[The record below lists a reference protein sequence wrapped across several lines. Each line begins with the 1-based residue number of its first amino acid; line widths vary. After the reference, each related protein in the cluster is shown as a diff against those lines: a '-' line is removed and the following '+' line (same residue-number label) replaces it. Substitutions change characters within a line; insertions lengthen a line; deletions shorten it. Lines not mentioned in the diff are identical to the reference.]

1 MVEITQ
7 LHKEYK
13 FHGQVTTT
21 ENRHSALIF
30 LKTDLSLQIFLPI
43 LDDTL
48 LKITIEMLRG
58 VEGHLQDWEL
68 KADEPKSIKTKEFK
82 LPNKESE
89 LYFEKE
95 DTFVEDNYNKPW
107 CEISYFPNIMYFYKK
122 GANITIPDE
131 WGISFYP
138 EKNNTTLFKFFDN
151 SSRNPRRMPT
161 IFSKTDRSL
170 YFSNKGQ
177 WSVSSIKERLEI
189 ITSCLS
195 LFTGAPLS
203 YEILLGRY
211 EKEVIYMQFKTIDNT
226 NAFIC
231 PSKFNGHA
239 YIKENFIATFASDF
253 TKKAEDIFNSPERE
267 KILILLSYYRILF
280 MTLFDEAKIAFSFQL
295 MEALA
300 LYKRIKIRN
309 SLKNSILKDLNEKL
323 SKILC
328 SSCYG
333 LIKQELKPET
343 DDFDDYIEKA
353 LDAINLDLDAPFT
366 ISPREVK
373 EIAKAYRNQVFHGN
387 FFKDMGEID
396 NIINRLPPDHKNDL
410 PVLLQAIVSVIG
422 ANIILGIDFSQLT
435 AVKRRMY

>member
-1 MVEITQ
+1 MKIIQ

-21 ENRHSALIF
+21 ENRHKALIV

-43 LDDTL
+43 DDTL
-48 LKITIEMLRG
+48 LKINIEMLKG
-58 VEGHLQDWEL
+58 VEGQLQDWEI
-68 KADEPKSIKTKEFK
+68 KTDEPKSIERKEFN

-107 CEISYFPNIMYFYKK
+107 YEITYFPNIMYFYKK
-122 GANITIPDE
+122 GSTITIPDE
-131 WGISFYP
+131 WGISFYS

-170 YFSNKGQ
+170 YFSNKKQ
-177 WSVSSIKERLEI
+177 WTLSSIQERLEI

-203 YEILLGRY
+203 YEILIGRY
-211 EKEVIYMQFKTIDNT
+211 NKEVLYMQFKTIGNT

-231 PSKFNGHA
+231 PSQFNGHA
-239 YIKENFIATFASDF
+239 YITENFTATFASDF
-253 TKKAEDIFNSPERE
+253 TKKIEDIFNSPERE
-267 KILILLSYYRILF
+267 KILILLSYYKILF
-280 MTLFDEAKIAFSFQL
+280 MAFYDEAKIAFCFQL

-300 LYKRIKIRN
+300 RYKGIKIKN
-309 SLKNSILKDLNEKL
+309 SLKNSIMKDLDEKL
-323 SKILC
+323 SKKLC
-328 SSCYG
+328 RSCYS

-366 ISPREVK
+366 ISPSEVK

-387 FFKDMGEID
+387 FFEDMGEID
-396 NIINRLPPDHKNDL
+396 NIINRLPSDHNNDL
-410 PVLLQAIVSVIG
+410 AVLLQAIVSVIG
-422 ANIILGIDFSQLT
+422 VNFILGIDFSQLT
-435 AVKRRMY
+435 AIKRKVNP